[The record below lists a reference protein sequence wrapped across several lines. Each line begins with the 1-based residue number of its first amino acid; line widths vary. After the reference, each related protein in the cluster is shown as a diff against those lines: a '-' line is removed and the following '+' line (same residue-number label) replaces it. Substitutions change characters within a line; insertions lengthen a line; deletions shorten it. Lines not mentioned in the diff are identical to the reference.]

1 MKAND
6 QILDASANPAPS
18 DKARAV
24 KAGKAIRKSTSP
36 AKKASPA
43 PVKKASSAK
52 KASPAKKASRT
63 AAKRSRREQQSAL
76 SGYSDN
82 AARFIGRARA
92 ALGKAYTWVGET
104 GSALPKNARQI
115 GLPTQKSSQALI
127 DGKPLIVGAV
137 GLGLGIALGAAAAL
151 SHSAAPTKRPMKKSS
166 RRK

>member
-36 AKKASPA
+36 AKKAS
-43 PVKKASSAK
+43 
-52 KASPAKKASRT
+52 RT
-63 AAKRSRREQQSAL
+63 AVKRSRREQQSAL

>member
-18 DKARAV
+18 VKARAA

-36 AKKASPA
+36 AKKAS
-43 PVKKASSAK
+43 
-52 KASPAKKASRT
+52 RT
-63 AAKRSRREQQSAL
+63 AVKRSRREQQSAR

-115 GLPTQKSSQALI
+115 GLPTQKSSQAII

-137 GLGLGIALGAAAAL
+137 GLGLGLALGAAVAL
-151 SHSAAPTKRPMKKSS
+151 SYSAAPTKRPMKKSS